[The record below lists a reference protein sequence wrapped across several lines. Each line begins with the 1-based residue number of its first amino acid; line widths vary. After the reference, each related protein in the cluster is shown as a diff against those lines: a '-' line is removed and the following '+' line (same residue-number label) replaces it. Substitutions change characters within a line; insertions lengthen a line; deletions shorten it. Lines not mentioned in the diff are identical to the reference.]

1 MGVVL
6 LVSVTVRCRMLSR
19 IVADSWWVG
28 PTLVAPELLPDLA
41 KARIRGLRND
51 EIVQDCA
58 LE

>member
-6 LVSVTVRCRMLSR
+6 LVSVTIQCRVLSR
-19 IVADSWWVG
+19 VGADLWWVG
-28 PTLVAPELLPDLA
+28 PTLVAAELLPDLA

-51 EIVQDCA
+51 EVVQDCA

>member
-6 LVSVTVRCRMLSR
+6 LVSGTLRCRMMPSV
-19 IVADSWWVG
+19 VADLWSVG
-28 PTLVAPELLPDLA
+28 PTVVAPELLPDLA

-51 EIVQDCA
+51 EVVQDCA